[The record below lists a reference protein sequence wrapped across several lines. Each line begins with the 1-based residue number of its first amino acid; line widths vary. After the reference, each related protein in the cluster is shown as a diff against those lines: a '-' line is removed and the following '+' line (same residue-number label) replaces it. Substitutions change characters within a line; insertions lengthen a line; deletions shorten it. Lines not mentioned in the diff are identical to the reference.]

1 MQTEWAQ
8 TLNLNLKEKKMTE
21 MSIKFFHN
29 VSSCEYLDWNLEI
42 PIQIVNIVSLGEYV
56 SVEIIIRGQ
65 QNVVFF
71 FKSS

>member
-1 MQTEWAQ
+1 
-8 TLNLNLKEKKMTE
+8 MTE